1 MEQPEV
7 ITPPLSDVSSSGD
20 EREGDGD
27 SRSIGTDGEI
37 LIEQQQQ
44 PSSRTYL
51 SKEIHDVRDI
61 YDDHMLNNET
71 NDPYIQNDNNNN
83 KMSKSYHPT

>member
-44 PSSRTYL
+44 QQPSSRTYL

-71 NDPYIQNDNNNN
+71 NDPYIQ
-83 KMSKSYHPT
+83 KR